1 MSTQTGAK
9 SDIIAKFAT
18 HTTDTGSPVVQI
30 AILSSRINQLADHLK
45 IHKKDNSSRRGLLR
59 LVGQRRRLIE
69 YLKTTN
75 VKVYDK
81 VKKELNI

>member
-1 MSTQTGAK
+1 MSTKTIAK
-9 SDIIAKFAT
+9 SDVIAKFAT
-18 HTTDTGSPVVQI
+18 HSNDTGSPVVQI
-30 AILSSRINQLADHLK
+30 AILSARINQLADHLK

-75 VKVYDK
+75 IKVYEK